1 MPPVW
6 RMTRFAPV
14 QDAGGERQAG
24 GGVLPVGEACWD
36 GTMPDSLKITHSL
49 LRLGRLPLE
58 PGLRGL
64 APGTAESGLVATA
77 TVAAPD
83 SSTSRA
89 YAWDV
94 AWADAVREASQ
105 LGADPATAQA
115 LERGAM
121 STAGGRTQVVVAAH
135 GEAVLTWRLASGVG
149 PSSVRVGPLPYL
161 TEAADA
167 AARRPAYVVVLAD
180 RDGTDII
187 AHTAGDQIP
196 GRRFEVGDRPG
207 AQHDPHPDRPPAQHH
222 GERHLTDSEPESG
235 GQRNAEFIAARV
247 AEAAD
252 SVRAH
257 IVLGAG
263 DQHILDAIA
272 AHLPE
277 TVGPVTPI
285 TGGRAAGGLDD
296 HLVEGISAALDEI
309 TSAAIG
315 MVGDL
320 VASLAERPSPAAVRG
335 IKAVAEQLAEQQVA
349 VLLLAADVARDAA
362 GSRYRI
368 GSRPTEFLVDEPDT
382 GVEVPLEDGLVW
394 AAVHQD
400 AIVVQ
405 LPERTGPLAGEPTAA
420 LLRRGSA
427 G

>member
-1 MPPVW
+1 
-6 RMTRFAPV
+6 
-14 QDAGGERQAG
+14 
-24 GGVLPVGEACWD
+24 
-36 GTMPDSLKITHSL
+36 MPDTPNIMHPL
-49 LRLGRLPLE
+49 LRLGRLTLG

-64 APGTAESGLVATA
+64 APGSAESGLVVTA
-77 TVAAPD
+77 TVAVPD
-83 SSTSRA
+83 SAVSRS

-115 LERGAM
+115 LERGAGAV
-121 STAGGRTQVVVAAH
+121 AGGDSQVVVAAH
-135 GEAVLTWRLASGVG
+135 GEAVLTWRLPPGAGVT
-149 PSSVRVGPLPYL
+149 SVRVGPLPHL
-161 TEAADA
+161 QEVADA

-180 RDGTDII
+180 RDGTDVI
-187 AHTAGDQIP
+187 AHAAGDQVP
-196 GRRFEVGDRPG
+196 GRRFEVGSRPG

-252 SVRAH
+252 SVAAH
-257 IVLGAG
+257 VVLGAG

-277 TVGPVTPI
+277 TIGPVTAI
-285 TGGRAAGGLDD
+285 AGGREADGLDD
-296 HLVEGISAALDEI
+296 HLSAGISAALDEI
-309 TSAAIG
+309 TDAAIG
-315 MVGDL
+315 AVGGL
-320 VASLAERPSPAAVRG
+320 VDSLAEGPGPAAVRG

-349 VLLLAADVARDAA
+349 VLLVAADVARDATG
-362 GSRYRI
+362 GSTYQI
-368 GSRPTEFLVDEPDT
+368 GSRPTEFLVDDADT
-382 GVEVPLEDGLVW
+382 GVAVPLEDGLVW
-394 AAVHQD
+394 AALHQD

-405 LPERTGPLAGEPTAA
+405 LPDRTGPLAGEPAAA